1 MFLFLGDVRLAK
13 MSVLIGTGPYKLLK
27 KDPKVHERR
36 LHSDNINRDNGI
48 KIPEYAWIP
57 MIKKQQETSTTANC
71 QGNNLESADLF
82 KNQNSLEQNRNLISH

>member
-48 KIPEYAWIP
+48 KIPEAC
-57 MIKKQQETSTTANC
+57 MDTNDQETTGDC
-71 QGNNLESADLF
+71 Y
-82 KNQNSLEQNRNLISH
+82 NSKLPRE

>member
-13 MSVLIGTGPYKLLK
+13 MSVLIGTGPYKLRM

-36 LHSDNINRDNGI
+36 LHSDNINRDNRI
-48 KIPEYAWIP
+48 KIPEAWIP
-57 MIKKQQETSTTANC
+57 MSKKQQETATTANC

-82 KNQNSLEQNRNLISH
+82 ENQNSLEQNRHLRLH

>member
-48 KIPEYAWIP
+48 KIPDAYGY
-57 MIKKQQETSTTANC
+57 Q
-71 QGNNLESADLF
+71 
-82 KNQNSLEQNRNLISH
+82 

>member
-36 LHSDNINRDNGI
+36 LHSDNIGRDGGVG
-48 KIPEYAWIP
+48 IPEAWMP
-57 MIKKQQETSTTANC
+57 VSGKQRETATTASC
-71 QGNNLESADLF
+71 QGNSLESAGLF
-82 KNQNSLEQNRNLISH
+82 ENQNSLEQNRHLILH

>member
-48 KIPEYAWIP
+48 KIPEAWIP
-57 MIKKQQETSTTANC
+57 MIKKQQQTAKGITWSLQTSSKTRTHWNKI
-71 QGNNLESADLF
+71 E
-82 KNQNSLEQNRNLISH
+82 ISYRIRML